1 MKKEELYREIGLIDE
16 QLIEAAE
23 HSGVTKRKKQFSK
36 MWVALIACLMLYS
49 STATVLLAMN
59 YYKGQNEE
67 ELYIRY
73 LYPENME
80 LEDVRKY
87 DPEKFLQALKS
98 DNETYIY
105 IAINRLVESFNNES
119 MREKALRAIQP
130 FVTNEN
136 EKIADA
142 AAFAVDILSQSYQNP
157 NIYSMADGSK
167 VFTLFHNYSD
177 YGSQNVIWR
186 IQDNKLEKI
195 FSYSEPSMYIREIV
209 VSPDQKLLAVITNSN
224 KSEFLNVINVEEGMT
239 SPELLES
246 ARVKHGAQKEIPTW
260 IRIDHENYSYVLD
273 IAWSDND
280 TLQFEGSLAYENT
293 AIIEAVEA
301 EYHYNENR
309 LEVQEVK

>member
-1 MKKEELYREIGLIDE
+1 MKKEELFREIGLIDE

-23 HSGVTKRKKQFSK
+23 HSGVTRRKKQFSK

-98 DNETYIY
+98 NNETYIY

-130 FVTNEN
+130 FVANEN

-186 IQDNKLEKI
+186 VQDNKLEKL

-224 KSEFLNVINVEEGMT
+224 KSEFLNVINVEERMT

-293 AIIEAVEA
+293 AIIEAIEA